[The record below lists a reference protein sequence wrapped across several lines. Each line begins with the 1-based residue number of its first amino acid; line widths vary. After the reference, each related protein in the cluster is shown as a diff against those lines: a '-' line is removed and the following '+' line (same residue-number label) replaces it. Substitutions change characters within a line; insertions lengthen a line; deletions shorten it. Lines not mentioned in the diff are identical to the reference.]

1 MLANYGI
8 QTQTPTEVEPVEIWN
23 SAELVKVRTI
33 QLLIFKQGYIYI
45 INFQTGVY
53 ILLIFK
59 QGYIYFELLIF
70 KDFEVFPLF
79 IPNIFF

>member
-33 QLLIFKQGYIYI
+33 QLLIFKQGY
-45 INFQTGVY
+45 V
-53 ILLIFK
+53 
-59 QGYIYFELLIF
+59 YFELLIF
-70 KDFEVFPLF
+70 KDFEVFPPF
-79 IPNIFF
+79 YTQ